1 MYMTKSITGCQKTWI
16 FADYLKKR
24 TEIFFD
30 EWSKYNKKAGV
41 MVYFGGTLDFCDV
54 QILFA

>member
-1 MYMTKSITGCQKTWI
+1 MNDLNIT
-16 FADYLKKR
+16 
-24 TEIFFD
+24 
-30 EWSKYNKKAGV
+30 KKAGV